1 MNLADLRKPFPP
13 AKISW
18 RIGSTN
24 ADKSKGMALAYIDAR
39 DVQDR
44 LDDVCGL
51 GGWQNRYVPMHD
63 KKTVCEIGVFLENA
77 FTGRPPEWV
86 WKADGAGDSDV
97 EAEKGAL
104 SDAFKRAAVKWGIGR
119 YLYDLDSPWVAI
131 EAAGRSFKI
140 AQHEY
145 KRLEA
150 LLSSKESVEEPGLA
164 RNWVDQQKAII
175 SDAQTLPNLTDWLDK
190 HGGGSWTTP
199 SASSALFKLHRN
211 QGALFKELKEH
222 YLAKMNRV

>member
-1 MNLADLRKPFPP
+1 MNLADLRKPFAPDR
-13 AKISW
+13 ISW
-18 RIGSTN
+18 RVGSTN
-24 ADKSKGMALAYIDAR
+24 ADKTKGMALAYLDAR

-44 LDDVCGL
+44 LDEVCGIE
-51 GGWQNRYVPMHD
+51 GWQCRFPHAGV
-63 KKTVCEIGVFLENA
+63 KTVCEIGILITA
-77 FTGRPPEWV
+77 GGTLTGPHKEWV
-86 WKADGAGDSDV
+86 WKADGAGDSDI

-119 YLYDLDSPWVAI
+119 YLYDLESPWVALD
-131 EAAGRSFKI
+131 GKRI

-150 LLSSKESVEEPGLA
+150 LLGAKGNGEEPGLA
-164 RNWVDQQKAII
+164 RNWVDQQKALL
-175 SDAQTLPNLTDWLDK
+175 SDATTLPNLTDWLDK
-190 HGGGSWTTP
+190 HGGGSWVNPTP
-199 SASSALFKLHRN
+199 TSALAKLHRS